1 MDVCTQ
7 YFATGWFMFILLLV
21 VGMVIAE
28 QLNRIADQLEERN
41 RLEKYPWLDKFVAR
55 ERK

>member
-1 MDVCTQ
+1 MSECTK
-7 YFATGWFMFILLLV
+7 YLATGWFMFILLLV

-55 ERK
+55 GQK